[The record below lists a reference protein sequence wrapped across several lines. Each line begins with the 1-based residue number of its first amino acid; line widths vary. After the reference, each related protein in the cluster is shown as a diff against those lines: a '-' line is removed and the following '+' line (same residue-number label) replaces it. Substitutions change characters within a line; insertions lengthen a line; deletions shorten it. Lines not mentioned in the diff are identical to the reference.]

1 MELIL
6 NHDTYDAVMNR
17 IVPEATRFLWVV
29 TADLK
34 DLFVEGEGGR
44 FVPFL
49 AVLAGKLRDGVEVRL
64 IHAKEPGPRFRED
77 FDKFPEFVQSDLFER
92 VLCPRMHMKCV
103 IADGRIA
110 YVGSANLTGAG
121 MGAKSEDRRNFEA
134 GFLTEDK
141 EHIRGL
147 TGFLDAFF
155 IGDWC
160 EKCQRRDVC
169 PEPIR

>member
-1 MELIL
+1 MQLVL
-6 NHDTYDAVMNR
+6 NHETYDAVLRR
-17 IVPEATRFLWVV
+17 IVPEAKRFLWVV

-34 DLFVEGEGGR
+34 DLFVEGPGGR

-49 AVLAGKLRDGVEVRL
+49 SVLAEKLRDGVEVRL

-121 MGAKSEDRRNFEA
+121 MGAKSEERRNFEA
-134 GFLTEDK
+134 GFVTEDR
-141 EHIRGL
+141 EHIREL
-147 TGFLDAFF
+147 MRFLDALYV
-155 IGDWC
+155 GDFC
-160 EKCQRRDVC
+160 EKCQRREVC

>member
-6 NHDTYDAVMNR
+6 NHDTYEAVLQR
-17 IVPEATRFLWVV
+17 IVPAARRFLWVV

-34 DLFVEGEGGR
+34 DLFVEGDGGR

-49 AVLAGKLRDGVEVRL
+49 SVLAGKLREGVEVRL

-77 FDKFPEFVQSDLFER
+77 FDKFPEFLQSDLFER
-92 VLCPRMHMKCV
+92 ILCPRMHMKCV
-103 IADGRIA
+103 IADGKVA

-121 MGAKSEDRRNFEA
+121 MGAKSEHRRNFEA
-134 GFLTEDK
+134 GFVTEDK
-141 EHIRGL
+141 GHIREL
-147 TGFLDAFF
+147 MSFLDGFF

-160 EKCQRRDVC
+160 EKCQRREVC
-169 PEPIR
+169 PGPIR